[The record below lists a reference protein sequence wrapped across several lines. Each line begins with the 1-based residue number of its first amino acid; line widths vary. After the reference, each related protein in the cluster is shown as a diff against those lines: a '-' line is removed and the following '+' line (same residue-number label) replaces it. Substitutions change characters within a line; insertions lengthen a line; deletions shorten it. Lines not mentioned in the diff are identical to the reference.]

1 MDVRSDIFPDTPD
14 GFHPRDVSVRLARP
28 DERIRWDRL
37 MNQHHYLGFKRFPGR
52 GLPYVF
58 EWRGQWVGLAGWQS
72 GAFKCRPRDQ
82 WIGWKR
88 ELQFTRMHLIANNTR
103 FLILGAPGCFPNLAS
118 FALAAMVQ
126 RLSAD
131 WSAAYGH
138 SLLLAETFVDPSK
151 FCGYMYKEAGWT
163 QLGRTKGY
171 ARANGRYTDPHGV
184 PKDLHVFPLHRDTR
198 SRMCAPDPL
207 PDPLLP
213 NPMGDAS
220 GQPPHGLNSVY
231 EEFLRVPDFRRA
243 QGRKHTIETVFAI
256 VITARL
262 AGFETGI
269 GAAQFARALNQTELK
284 SFGAW
289 FNPKTKKYEPPS
301 KSVIYRV
308 LERSDS
314 AETESVLKRW
324 STPRLKLDSAL
335 AADGKRLRGANRNG
349 DGHFETA
356 TLVAHDTGLPV
367 ASHSFH
373 DESGERAA
381 IAALFEEVPL
391 ARHVIT
397 VDALHTVRDTA
408 RSIVEI
414 HNADYLMTVKANAPE
429 TFKTLST
436 INWNRDAT
444 GAFEEEP
451 TKEHGRIECRRIQT
465 MTPLP
470 GTVNFPHIAQ
480 IFRIERDREMCK
492 SGKKSTEIAYGITSV
507 PKDRGT
513 PENLLAW
520 NRGHWSVENR
530 NHRARDVNFREDAC
544 VGHTTHGPSNG
555 AICNNIALAIILSRG
570 PKIAET
576 RRDFNLHRHKAIKA
590 VLSSG

>member
-1 MDVRSDIFPDTPD
+1 MDVRSDIFPGTPD

-37 MNQHHYLGFKRFPGR
+37 MDQHHYLGFKRFAGHGVR
-52 GLPYVF
+52 YVF

-118 FALAAMVQ
+118 LALAAMVQ

-151 FCGYMYKEAGWT
+151 FCGHMYKEAGWT
-163 QLGRTKGY
+163 RLGQTKGY

-184 PKDLHVFPLHRDTR
+184 LKDLHVFPLHRDTR

-220 GQPPHGLNSVY
+220 GQPLHGLSSAY

-243 QGRKHTIETVFAI
+243 QGRKHTIASVLTI
-256 VITARL
+256 DTL
-262 AGFETGI
+262 ASLSGFESGI
-269 GAAQFARALNQTELK
+269 GAAQFARALTQTELK
-284 SFGAW
+284 KLGAW
-289 FNPKTKKYEPPS
+289 FNPKTEKYEPPS

-308 LERSDS
+308 REKADP
-314 AETESVLKRW
+314 AAMESVLKRW
-324 STPRLKLDSAL
+324 SMPRLNIDTAL

-367 ASHSFH
+367 ASHGFH

-397 VDALHTVRDTA
+397 LDALHTVRDTA
-408 RSIVEI
+408 RSIVET
-414 HNADYLMTVKANAPE
+414 HNAHYLMTVKANAPE
-429 TFKTLST
+429 TFETLST

-451 TKEHGRIECRRIQT
+451 TKGHGRIDCRRIQT

-480 IFRIERDREMCK
+480 IFRIERDRESCK
-492 SGKKSTEIAYGITSV
+492 SRKKSTEIAYGITSV

-513 PENLLAW
+513 PEKLLAW
-520 NRGHWSVENR
+520 NRGHWSIENN
-530 NHRARDVNFREDAC
+530 NHRVRDVNFKEDAC
-544 VGHTTHGPSNG
+544 LSRTMHAPNNG
-555 AICNNIALAIILSRG
+555 AICNCIALAIILSRG

-576 RRDFNLHRHKAIKA
+576 RRYFNLHRHEAVKA
-590 VLSSG
+590 VLSPR